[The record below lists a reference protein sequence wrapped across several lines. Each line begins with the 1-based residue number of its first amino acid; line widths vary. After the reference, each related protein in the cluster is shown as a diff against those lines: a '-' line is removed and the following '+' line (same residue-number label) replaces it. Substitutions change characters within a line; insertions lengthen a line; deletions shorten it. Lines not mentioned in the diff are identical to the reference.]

1 MILNGRNECHT
12 QDIPSSCV
20 VATGRQGDRVLTL
33 RSRYDVQPF
42 NPTHSVQ
49 DPKKQVAMR
58 MTGAS
63 PERCVK
69 GIADRFAQL
78 IFRRS
83 TE

>member
-1 MILNGRNECHT
+1 
-12 QDIPSSCV
+12 
-20 VATGRQGDRVLTL
+20 
-33 RSRYDVQPF
+33 
-42 NPTHSVQ
+42 
-49 DPKKQVAMR
+49 

-83 TE
+83 TESKNESETDINS